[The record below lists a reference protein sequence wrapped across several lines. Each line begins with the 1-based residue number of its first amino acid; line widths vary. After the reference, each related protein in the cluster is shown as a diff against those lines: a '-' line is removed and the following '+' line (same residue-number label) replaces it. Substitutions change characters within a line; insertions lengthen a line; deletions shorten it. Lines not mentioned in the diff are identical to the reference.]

1 VGGGITSLVF
11 VTQLID
17 ETDAAVGFVPGLVRG
32 LGKVFDCVWVIAN
45 EVRTV
50 PDDLPGEVISLGK
63 EHGVGRGRRTLTY
76 LRVLTRLTRGRPDA
90 LLAHMC
96 PVYLNVAAPIAKPAR
111 IPLLLWFAHPADS
124 PTLRLAERLADGVLT
139 SLPGAFPRLSPK
151 VHVVGQAVD
160 LDLFPFSPSAP
171 PGSTL
176 RLLALGRT
184 SPSKGYATM
193 IRAVAKA
200 RKQGSLYS
208 LRIAGPSTTREERRH
223 RTYLTELVREE
234 GVDDAVMLGDGVPRA
249 QVPAVIRESDLLVN
263 AMVGGSG
270 DKVVFEALAMGR
282 PVVASNPSFRDLLSG
297 TRLPLAFPEGDS
309 DVLADRLGAIATAG
323 ADAWSETVSVLRR
336 RVETDHSLKRWSEQ
350 VFRVAR
356 SIGSGSDRSV
366 R

>member
-1 VGGGITSLVF
+1 VISFVF
-11 VTQLID
+11 VTQVID
-17 ETDAAVGFVPGLVRG
+17 DEDSVLGFVPGLVRG
-32 LGKVFDCVWVIAN
+32 LSRVFDRVWVIAN
-45 EVRTV
+45 EVRTE
-50 PDDLPGEVISLGK
+50 PDDLHAEVISLGK
-63 EHGVGRGRRTLTY
+63 DRGAHRGARSLTY
-76 LRVLTRLTRGRPDA
+76 ARVLARLARERPAA

-96 PVYLNVAAPIAKPAR
+96 PVYLNLAAPIFKPAR

-124 PTLRLAERLADGVLT
+124 SSLRLAERLADGVLT
-139 SLPGAFPRLSPK
+139 SLPGAFPRSSPK

-184 SPSKGYATM
+184 SPSKGYATI

-200 RKQGSLYS
+200 RKQGSPYS
-208 LRIAGPSTTREERRH
+208 LRIEGPSTTREERRH
-223 RTYLTELVREE
+223 RRDLTELVREE
-234 GVDDAVMLGDGVPRA
+234 GVDDAVTLGNGVPRA
-249 QVPAVIRESDLLVN
+249 QVPGVIRESDLLVN

-270 DKVVFEALAMGR
+270 DKVVFEALAIGR

-297 TRLPLAFPEGDS
+297 TRLPLAFPEGDP

-323 ADAWSETVSVLRR
+323 ADAWSGTVSVLRR
-336 RVETDHSLKRWSEQ
+336 RVETDHSLKGWSEQ
-350 VFRVAR
+350 VLRVAR